1 MKSIV
6 EAFRLMRL
14 SSQKDRDRLIR
25 LGKDQ
30 IEEEQSESYVFIK
43 AGSNSESLE
52 LGEEVAELE

>member
-1 MKSIV
+1 MKNIV